1 MFKWLSNL
9 IDSNDKELKRLQPLV
24 DHINSL
30 EPEFEKLTDA
40 ELRAKTDEFKA
51 RLADGESLDEILPE
65 AYAAVREAAKR
76 TIRQRH
82 FDVQLM
88 GGIVLHQGKI
98 AEMKT
103 GEGKTLVA
111 TLPLYLNALTGQ
123 GSHLIT
129 VNDYL
134 AKRDCYWMGPVY
146 HTLGVSVAAITA
158 MQTPDNP
165 FPSYTY
171 DPDLDSG
178 DPKWKHLHPI
188 PYPPNQPQKARR
200 QAYGADITYGTNNEF
215 GFDYLRDNMVLD
227 LSQCV
232 QRPLNYAIVD
242 EVDNILID
250 EARTPLIISGAAEEA
265 TKRYYTFAQ
274 LVSHLSKDTDYTIDE
289 RTRTTSLTEIG
300 MTKMEKMLKREGLL
314 KAPDLY
320 DPSNYLLTQYL
331 ESALKARVLFKRDK
345 DYVVKDG
352 QVIIVDEFT
361 GRLMFGRRYAEGL
374 HQAIEAKEKVKIQR
388 ESVTL
393 ATITFQNYFRM
404 YQKLA
409 GMTGT
414 AITEAEEFH
423 KIYNL
428 EVLVIPTNKPLM
440 RIEYPDQIYKDE
452 KTKFTAVTRE
462 IKQLHDQKRP
472 VLIGT
477 TSIEKSEYLS
487 DLLKRNGVPHQVLN
501 AKHHEKEADI
511 IAQAGQ
517 PGAVTVATNM
527 AGRGV
532 DIILGGIAPGYKPF
546 EDLKEYVLEEIRTF
560 VGDGL
565 EFLND
570 QEEDIGW
577 ANAYRQ
583 RLADKEKG
591 IRQIQEELGPLLR
604 RYYQEFGQ
612 EDEVAEEG
620 TERELELK
628 KIEQMEETLR
638 QSVEEYSQEYD
649 KLAQEVEEK
658 LKRKA
663 GEVQSLGK
671 DTLWQKIKDLLS
683 RKTERESKQT
693 TDLVLKKILEA
704 RTQFREWRERNRK
717 VVELGGLHIV
727 GTEHHE
733 ARRIDNQ
740 LRGRA
745 GRQGDP
751 GSSRFYAS
759 LEDEILRRF
768 GGERVKGIMQWAGM
782 DENSPIEHSFATRA
796 LTNSQVQ
803 TEGYHF
809 NIRKHLVEYD
819 DVINKHRE
827 VIYAERRKI
836 LSGADL
842 KANIISMVQ
851 DEIQSLVASRLSS
864 ASYELEE
871 EQSNLSGLLEDVST
885 IFPLPPQFRSDGFS
899 ELSDKQITE
908 KLNDYAIKLYN
919 QREQELGPDNM
930 RIAERLVMLR
940 AIDRLWMYHLTEMEH
955 LRQGIGLRAV
965 GQEQP
970 LVVYKREGHASFEAL
985 LAGIQHDVVH
995 SIYRVGIAKET
1006 PQKKKEAVPV
1016 GKKVGRNDPCPCGS
1030 GKKYKHC
1037 CGR

>member
-9 IDSNDKELKRLQPLV
+9 IDSNEKELKRLQPLV

-51 RLADGESLDEILPE
+51 QLADGESLDEILPE

-123 GSHLIT
+123 GSHLVT

-134 AKRDCYWMGPVY
+134 AKRDCHWMGPIY
-146 HTLGVSVAAITA
+146 HALGASVACINAQ
-158 MQTPDNP
+158 QTTDQPA
-165 FPSYTY
+165 PSYIY
-171 DPDLDSG
+171 DPSYESEDQRWNFLR
-178 DPKWKHLHPI
+178 PVT
-188 PYPPNQPQKARR
+188 RR
-200 QAYGADITYGTNNEF
+200 QAYEADITYGTNNEF
-215 GFDYLRDNMVLD
+215 GFDYLRDNMVWD

-265 TKRYYTFAQ
+265 TKKYYTFAQ
-274 LVSHLSKDTDYTIDE
+274 LVSRLSKDADYTIDE
-289 RTRTTSLTEIG
+289 RRRTANLTEIG

-320 DPSNYLLTQYL
+320 DPSNYFLTQYL
-331 ESALKARVLFKRDK
+331 ESALKARVLFKKDR

-361 GRLMFGRRYAEGL
+361 GRLMFGRRYSEGL
-374 HQAIEAKEKVKIQR
+374 HQAIEAKERVKIQR

-423 KIYNL
+423 KIYKL
-428 EVLVIPTNKPLM
+428 EVVIIPTNKPLI
-440 RIEYPDQIYKDE
+440 RTEYPDQIYKDE
-452 KTKFTAVTRE
+452 KIKFAAVTNE

-487 DLLKRNGVPHQVLN
+487 DLLRRNGIPHQVLN
-501 AKHHEKEADI
+501 AKHHEKEAAI
-511 IAQAGQ
+511 IAQAGRLE
-517 PGAVTVATNM
+517 AVTVATNM

-532 DIILGGIAPGYKPF
+532 DIILGGNPEGRGEA
-546 EDLKEYVLEEIRTF
+546 E
-560 VGDGL
+560 
-565 EFLND
+565 
-570 QEEDIGW
+570 W
-577 ANAYRQ
+577 
-583 RLADKEKG
+583 
-591 IRQIQEELGPLLR
+591 
-604 RYYQEFGQ
+604 Q
-612 EDEVAEEG
+612 EDH
-620 TERELELK
+620 
-628 KIEQMEETLR
+628 
-638 QSVEEYSQEYD
+638 
-649 KLAQEVEEK
+649 
-658 LKRKA
+658 
-663 GEVQSLGK
+663 
-671 DTLWQKIKDLLS
+671 
-683 RKTERESKQT
+683 
-693 TDLVLKKILEA
+693 
-704 RTQFREWRERNRK
+704 NK

-759 LEDEILRRF
+759 LEDEIIRRF
-768 GGERVKGIMQWAGM
+768 GGERVKGLMQWAGM
-782 DENSPIEHSFATRA
+782 DENTPIEHSFATKA
-796 LTNSQVQ
+796 MTNAQVQ

-819 DVINKHRE
+819 DVINRHRE
-827 VIYAERRKI
+827 VIYAEREKI

-851 DEIQSLVASRLSS
+851 DEIQSLVARRLSN

-885 IFPLPPQFRSDGFS
+885 IFPLPPQFRSDGLS
-899 ELSDKQITE
+899 ELSDKQIAE
-908 KLNDYAIKLYN
+908 KLTDYAIELYN

-940 AIDRLWMYHLTEMEH
+940 VIDRLWMDHLTDMEH

-985 LAGIQHDVVH
+985 LASIQHDVTH
-995 SIYRVGIAKET
+995 SIYHVGIAKET
-1006 PQKKKEAVPV
+1006 PKRKEAVMV

-1037 CGR
+1037 CGK

>member
-1 MFKWLSNL
+1 MVKWFSGL
-9 IDSNDKELKRLQPLV
+9 IDSNEREVRRLQPLV
-24 DHINSL
+24 DDINTL
-30 EPEFEKLTDA
+30 EPNFDKLSDA

-51 RLADGESLDEILPE
+51 RLKDGESLDEILPE
-65 AYAAVREAAKR
+65 AYAAVREAARR

-111 TLPLYLNALTGQ
+111 TLPLYLNALAGD
-123 GSHLIT
+123 GCHLVT

-134 AKRDCYWMGPVY
+134 AKRDCHWMGPIF
-146 HTLGVSVAAITA
+146 HALGLSVACINAQQATGQTA
-158 MQTPDNP
+158 
-165 FPSYTY
+165 PSYIY
-171 DPDLDSG
+171 DPSYESEDQ
-178 DPKWKHLHPI
+178 KWRFLH
-188 PYPPNQPQKARR
+188 AVTRR
-200 QAYGADITYGTNNEF
+200 QAYEADITYGTNNEF
-215 GFDYLRDNMVLD
+215 GFDYLRDNMVWD
-227 LSQCV
+227 SSQCV
-232 QRPLNYAIVD
+232 QRPLSYAIVD

-250 EARTPLIISGAAEEA
+250 EARTPLIISGTAEEA
-265 TKRYYTFAQ
+265 TQKYYTFAQ
-274 LVSHLSKDTDYTIDE
+274 LASRLAKDEDFTIEE
-289 RTRTTSLTEIG
+289 RTRAVHLTEMG
-300 MTKMEKMLKREGLL
+300 MDKMEAMLRREGLL

-320 DPSNYLLTQYL
+320 DPSNYFLTQYMD
-331 ESALKARVLFKRDK
+331 SALKAHALFRRDK

-361 GRLMFGRRYAEGL
+361 GRLMFGRRYSEGL
-374 HQAIEAKEKVKIQR
+374 HQAIEAKERVKIQR

-404 YQKLA
+404 YKKLA

-414 AITEAEEFH
+414 AVTEAEEFH
-423 KIYNL
+423 KIYEL
-428 EVLVIPTNKPLM
+428 EVVVIPTNRPLI
-440 RIEYPDQIYKDE
+440 RTEHPDQIYKDE
-452 KTKFTAVTRE
+452 KTKFAAVARE
-462 IKQLHDQKRP
+462 VKQSNDQQRP

-487 DLLKRNGVPHQVLN
+487 DLLKKSGVPHQVLN

-511 IAQAGQ
+511 IAQAGR

-532 DIILGGIAPGYKPF
+532 DIILGGTAPSYEPF
-546 EDLKEYVLEEIRTF
+546 GDLREHVLKDTATF
-560 VGDGL
+560 VRDGL
-565 EFLND
+565 AFLND
-570 QEEDIGW
+570 QKEDMSW
-577 ANAYRQ
+577 ADAYRQ
-583 RLADKEKG
+583 RLAEKEKG
-591 IRQIQEELGPLLR
+591 IRQIQEQLGALIAG
-604 RYYQEFGQ
+604 YYQQSGRQ
-612 EDEVAEEG
+612 DAVAGEG
-620 TERELELK
+620 TEGELELG
-628 KIEQMEETLR
+628 KIEQMEATLG
-638 QSVEEYSQEYD
+638 QGVESYFREYEGW
-649 KLAQEVEEK
+649 AQEVEEK

-663 GEVQSLGK
+663 AEVQKLAK
-671 DTLWQKIKDLLS
+671 DPLSQKIKDLLG
-683 RKTERESKQT
+683 RKTQREPAWS
-693 TDLVLKKILEA
+693 TDLISKKILEG
-704 RTQFREWRERNRK
+704 RTQSKEWRARNRQ

-759 LEDEILRRF
+759 MEDEIIRRF
-768 GGERVKGIMQWAGM
+768 GGDRVKGIMQWAGM
-782 DENSPIEHSFATRA
+782 DENTPIEHSFATKA
-796 LTNSQVQ
+796 MTNSQVQ

-819 DVINKHRE
+819 DVVNTHRE
-827 VIYAERRKI
+827 VIYAERNKI

-851 DEIQSLVASRLSS
+851 NEIKDLVAKHFMN
-864 ASYELEE
+864 AGYEREE
-871 EQSNLSGLLEDVST
+871 DKQSNLSGLLEEVST
-885 IFPLPPQFRSDGFS
+885 IFPLPPQFRSDGLS
-899 ELSDKQITE
+899 ELGEGQITE
-908 KLNDYAIKLYN
+908 KLTDYATRLYD
-919 QREQELGPDNM
+919 QREQELSPENM

-940 AIDRLWMYHLTEMEH
+940 VIDRLWMEHLTAMEH
-955 LRQGIGLRAV
+955 LRQGIGLRSV

-970 LVVYKREGHASFEAL
+970 LVVYKREGHALFQAL
-985 LAGIQHDVVH
+985 LASIQYDVVH
-995 SIYRVGIAKET
+995 GIYHVGLTKQP
-1006 PQKKKEAVPV
+1006 PQKKKEAVAA
-1016 GKKVGRNDPCPCGS
+1016 GRRVGRNDPCPCGS

-1037 CGR
+1037 CGK

>member
-9 IDSNDKELKRLQPLV
+9 IDSNEKDLRRLQPLV
-24 DHINSL
+24 SQINSL
-30 EPEFEKLTDA
+30 EPEFEKLSEA

-51 RLADGESLDEILPE
+51 RLADGENLDEILPE

-134 AKRDCYWMGPVY
+134 AKRDCHWMGPIY
-146 HTLGVSVAAITA
+146 HALGISVASINAQQTVGQTA
-158 MQTPDNP
+158 
-165 FPSYTY
+165 PSYIY
-171 DPDLDSG
+171 DPSYESEDQ
-178 DPKWKHLHPI
+178 KWNFLRPVT
-188 PYPPNQPQKARR
+188 RR
-200 QAYGADITYGTNNEF
+200 QAYEADITYGTNNEF

-232 QRPLNYAIVD
+232 QHPLNYAIVD

-274 LVSHLSKDTDYTIDE
+274 LVSRLNKDEDYTIDE
-289 RTRTTSLTEIG
+289 RTRTTNLTEIG

-320 DPSNYLLTQYL
+320 DPSNYFLTQYL
-331 ESALKARVLFKRDK
+331 ESALKARVLFKKDK

-361 GRLMFGRRYAEGL
+361 GRLMFGRRYSEGL
-374 HQAIEAKEKVKIQR
+374 HQAIEAKERVKIQR

-414 AITEAEEFH
+414 ATTEAEEFH

-428 EVLVIPTNKPLM
+428 EVVVIPTNKPLI
-440 RIEYPDQIYKDE
+440 RAEYPDQIYKDE
-452 KTKFTAVTRE
+452 KTKFDAVARE
-462 IKQLHDQKRP
+462 IKQSNDQKRP

-532 DIILGGIAPGYKPF
+532 DIILGGTAPSYKPY
-546 EDLKEYVLEEIRTF
+546 EDLREYVLKEIATF

-565 EFLND
+565 AFLND
-570 QEEDIGW
+570 QKEDMRW
-577 ANAYRQ
+577 SDAYRQ
-583 RLADKEKG
+583 RLADEEKG
-591 IRQIQEELGPLLR
+591 IRQIQEQLGPLIT
-604 RYYQEFGQ
+604 RYYQQFGQ
-612 EDEVAEEG
+612 EDEVAEG
-620 TERELELK
+620 GAERELELK

-638 QSVEEYSQEYD
+638 QSVEDCLREYEEW
-649 KLAQEVEEK
+649 AQEVEEK

-663 GEVQSLGK
+663 AEVQNLGK
-671 DTLWQKIKDLLS
+671 DPLSQKIKDLLS
-683 RKTERESKQT
+683 RKTQREPTQS
-693 TDLVLKKILEA
+693 TDLILKRILEA
-704 RTQFREWRERNRK
+704 RTQFKEWRERNRK

-733 ARRIDNQ
+733 ARRVDNQ

-759 LEDEILRRF
+759 LEDEIVHRF
-768 GGERVKGIMQWAGM
+768 GGDRVKGIMQWAGM
-782 DENSPIEHSFATRA
+782 DENTPIEHPIATKA
-796 LTNSQVQ
+796 MTNSQVQ

-851 DEIQSLVASRLSS
+851 DEIQSLVARRLSS
-864 ASYELEE
+864 VSYEQEE

-885 IFPLPPQFRSDGFS
+885 IFPLPPHFRSDGLS
-899 ELSDKQITE
+899 ELSDKQMAE
-908 KLNDYAIKLYN
+908 KLTDYAIELYN

-940 AIDRLWMYHLTEMEH
+940 VIDRLWMDHLTDMEH

-970 LVVYKREGHASFEAL
+970 LIVYKREGHASFEAL
-985 LAGIQHDVVH
+985 LAGIQHDVAH
-995 SIYRVGIAKET
+995 SIYHVGIAKEA
-1006 PQKKKEAVPV
+1006 PKKKEAVMA

-1037 CGR
+1037 CGK

>member
-9 IDSNDKELKRLQPLV
+9 VDSNEKELKRLQPLV
-24 DHINSL
+24 DDINSL
-30 EPEFEKLTDA
+30 EPEFEKLTDE
-40 ELRAKTDEFKA
+40 ELQAKTDEFKA
-51 RLADGESLDEILPE
+51 RLADDESLDEVLPE

-88 GGIVLHQGKI
+88 GGIILHQGKI

-111 TLPLYLNALTGQ
+111 TLPLYFNALTGQ

-134 AKRDCYWMGPVY
+134 AKRDCHWMGPIY
-146 HTLGVSVAAITA
+146 NALGVSVSCINAQQTVDQTA
-158 MQTPDNP
+158 PSHMYD
-165 FPSYTY
+165 PSYESE
-171 DPDLDSG
+171 DQ
-178 DPKWKHLHPI
+178 KWNFLRPVT
-188 PYPPNQPQKARR
+188 RR
-200 QAYGADITYGTNNEF
+200 QAYEADIIYGTNNEF

-274 LVSHLSKDTDYTIDE
+274 LVSRLDRDTDYTIDE
-289 RTRTTSLTEIG
+289 RTRTTNLTEIG
-300 MTKMEKMLKREGLL
+300 MTKMEKMLKRESLL

-320 DPSNYLLTQYL
+320 DPSNYFLTQYL

-361 GRLMFGRRYAEGL
+361 GRLMFGRRYSEGQ
-374 HQAIEAKEKVKIQR
+374 HQAIEAKERVKIQR

-428 EVLVIPTNKPLM
+428 EVVIIPTNKPLI
-440 RIEYPDQIYKDE
+440 RTEYPDQIYKDE
-452 KTKFTAVTRE
+452 KTKFTAVTGE
-462 IKQLHDQKRP
+462 IKQLNDQKRP

-487 DLLKRNGVPHQVLN
+487 DLLNRNGVPHQVLN
-501 AKHHEKEADI
+501 AKHHEKEAVI
-511 IAQAGQ
+511 IAQAGRIE
-517 PGAVTVATNM
+517 AVTVATNM

-532 DIILGGIAPGYKPF
+532 DIILGGNPEGRDEA
-546 EDLKEYVLEEIRTF
+546 EW
-560 VGDGL
+560 
-565 EFLND
+565 
-570 QEEDIGW
+570 QEEH
-577 ANAYRQ
+577 N
-583 RLADKEKG
+583 
-591 IRQIQEELGPLLR
+591 
-604 RYYQEFGQ
+604 
-612 EDEVAEEG
+612 
-620 TERELELK
+620 
-628 KIEQMEETLR
+628 
-638 QSVEEYSQEYD
+638 
-649 KLAQEVEEK
+649 
-658 LKRKA
+658 
-663 GEVQSLGK
+663 
-671 DTLWQKIKDLLS
+671 
-683 RKTERESKQT
+683 
-693 TDLVLKKILEA
+693 
-704 RTQFREWRERNRK
+704 K

-782 DENSPIEHSFATRA
+782 DENSPIEHSFATKA

-819 DVINKHRE
+819 DVINRHRE

-851 DEIQSLVASRLSS
+851 DEIQSLVGRHLSK

-871 EQSNLSGLLEDVST
+871 EQSNLSGLLEDIST

-899 ELSDKQITE
+899 ELNDKQITE
-908 KLNDYAIKLYN
+908 KLTDYAIELYN

-940 AIDRLWMYHLTEMEH
+940 VIDLLWKDHLTDMDH
-955 LRQGIGLRAV
+955 LRQGISLRAV

-970 LVVYKREGHASFEAL
+970 LMVYKREGHASFEAL
-985 LAGIQHDVVH
+985 LASIQHDVAH
-995 SIYRVGIAKET
+995 SIYRVGIAKEA
-1006 PQKKKEAVPV
+1006 PKKKEAVPV

-1030 GKKYKHC
+1030 GRKYKHC
-1037 CGR
+1037 CGK

>member
-9 IDSNDKELKRLQPLV
+9 IDSNEKELKRLQPLV
-24 DHINSL
+24 DHVNSL
-30 EPEFEKLTDA
+30 EPEFEKLTDD

-88 GGIVLHQGKI
+88 GGVVLHQGKI

-134 AKRDCYWMGPVY
+134 AKRDCHWMGTIY
-146 HTLGVSVAAITA
+146 HALGVSVAAITA

-171 DPDLDSG
+171 DPDLDAG
-178 DPKWKHLHPI
+178 DPKWRHLHPI

-200 QAYGADITYGTNNEF
+200 QAYEADITYGTNNEF

-274 LVSHLSKDTDYTIDE
+274 LVSRLSKDVDYTIDE
-289 RTRTTSLTEIG
+289 RTRTTNLTEIG

-320 DPSNYLLTQYL
+320 DPSNHFLTQHL

-374 HQAIEAKEKVKIQR
+374 HQAIEAKERVKIQR

-428 EVLVIPTNKPLM
+428 EVVVIPTNKPLI
-440 RIEYPDQIYKDE
+440 RAEYPDQIYKDE
-452 KTKFTAVTRE
+452 KTKFTAVTNE

-477 TSIEKSEYLS
+477 TSIETSEKLS
-487 DLLKRNGVPHQVLN
+487 DLLRRNGVPHQVLN
-501 AKHHEKEADI
+501 AKHHEKEAII
-511 IAQAGQ
+511 IAQAGRLE
-517 PGAVTVATNM
+517 AVTVATNM

-532 DIILGGIAPGYKPF
+532 DIILGGNP
-546 EDLKEYVLEEIRTF
+546 EER
-560 VGDGL
+560 G
-565 EFLND
+565 EAEW
-570 QEEDIGW
+570 QEEH
-577 ANAYRQ
+577 N
-583 RLADKEKG
+583 
-591 IRQIQEELGPLLR
+591 
-604 RYYQEFGQ
+604 
-612 EDEVAEEG
+612 
-620 TERELELK
+620 
-628 KIEQMEETLR
+628 
-638 QSVEEYSQEYD
+638 
-649 KLAQEVEEK
+649 
-658 LKRKA
+658 
-663 GEVQSLGK
+663 
-671 DTLWQKIKDLLS
+671 
-683 RKTERESKQT
+683 
-693 TDLVLKKILEA
+693 
-704 RTQFREWRERNRK
+704 K

-768 GGERVKGIMQWAGM
+768 GSERVKGIMQWAGM

-819 DVINKHRE
+819 DVINRHRE

-851 DEIQSLVASRLSS
+851 EEIQSLVARHLSS
-864 ASYELEE
+864 ASYEQGE

-908 KLNDYAIKLYN
+908 KLSDYATELYN
-919 QREQELGPDNM
+919 QREQELGPDNI

-940 AIDRLWMYHLTEMEH
+940 VIDRLWMYHLTDMEH
-955 LRQGIGLRAV
+955 LRQGISLRAV

-995 SIYRVGIAKET
+995 SIYHVGIAKET

-1037 CGR
+1037 CGK

>member
-1 MFKWLSNL
+1 MLKWLSNL
-9 IDSNDKELKRLQPLV
+9 VDSNEREVRRLQPLV
-24 DHINSL
+24 DNINSL
-30 EPEFEKLTDA
+30 EPELERLSDA

-51 RLADGESLDEILPE
+51 RLADGENLDEILPE

-134 AKRDCYWMGPVY
+134 AKRDCHWMGPIY
-146 HTLGVSVAAITA
+146 HALGINVACINAQQATGQPA
-158 MQTPDNP
+158 
-165 FPSYTY
+165 PSYIY
-171 DPDLDSG
+171 DPSYESEDQ
-178 DPKWKHLHPI
+178 KWNFLRPI
-188 PYPPNQPQKARR
+188 TRR
-200 QAYGADITYGTNNEF
+200 QAYEADITYGTNNEF
-215 GFDYLRDNMVLD
+215 GFDYLRDNMVWD

-232 QRPLNYAIVD
+232 QRPLSYAIVD

-265 TKRYYTFAQ
+265 TQKYYTFAQ
-274 LVSHLSKDTDYTIDE
+274 LVSHLSKDADYTIDE

-300 MTKMEKMLKREGLL
+300 MTRMEKMLKREGLL
-314 KAPDLY
+314 KAPELY

-331 ESALKARVLFKRDK
+331 ESALKAHVLFKKDK

-361 GRLMFGRRYAEGL
+361 GRLMFGRRYSEGL
-374 HQAIEAKEKVKIQR
+374 HQAIEAKERVKIQR
-388 ESVTL
+388 ESITM

-414 AITEAEEFH
+414 AATEAEEFH
-423 KIYNL
+423 KIYKL
-428 EVLVIPTNKPLM
+428 EVVVIPTNKPLI
-440 RIEYPDQIYKDE
+440 RTEYPDQIYKDE
-452 KTKFTAVTRE
+452 KTKFAAVTNE
-462 IKQLHDQKRP
+462 IKQLHDQRRP

-487 DLLKRNGVPHQVLN
+487 DLLKKNGIPHQVLN
-501 AKHHEKEADI
+501 AKHHEKEAAI
-511 IAQAGQ
+511 IAQAGSLE
-517 PGAVTVATNM
+517 AVTVATNM

-532 DIILGGIAPGYKPF
+532 DIILGGNP
-546 EDLKEYVLEEIRTF
+546 EER
-560 VGDGL
+560 G
-565 EFLND
+565 EAEW
-570 QEEDIGW
+570 QEEH
-577 ANAYRQ
+577 N
-583 RLADKEKG
+583 
-591 IRQIQEELGPLLR
+591 
-604 RYYQEFGQ
+604 
-612 EDEVAEEG
+612 
-620 TERELELK
+620 
-628 KIEQMEETLR
+628 
-638 QSVEEYSQEYD
+638 
-649 KLAQEVEEK
+649 
-658 LKRKA
+658 
-663 GEVQSLGK
+663 
-671 DTLWQKIKDLLS
+671 
-683 RKTERESKQT
+683 
-693 TDLVLKKILEA
+693 
-704 RTQFREWRERNRK
+704 K

-759 LEDEILRRF
+759 LEDEIVRRF
-768 GGERVKGIMQWAGM
+768 GGDRIKGIMQWAGM
-782 DENSPIEHSFATRA
+782 DENTPIEHPFVNKAM
-796 LTNSQVQ
+796 TNSQVQ

-827 VIYAERRKI
+827 VIYAERKKV
-836 LSGADL
+836 LTGADL
-842 KANIISMVQ
+842 KTNITSMVR
-851 DEIQSLVASRLSS
+851 DEIQSLVAKRLSS
-864 ASYELEE
+864 PHLTSPLKGEE
-871 EQSNLSGLLEDVST
+871 EGEGELAKSNLAGLLEDVST
-885 IFPLPPQFRSDGFS
+885 IFPLPPHPVIASPDAIGTKQSQSDAQ
-899 ELSDKQITE
+899 QITE
-908 KLNDYAIKLYN
+908 KLTDYAIELYD

-930 RIAERLVMLR
+930 RMAERLVMLR
-940 AIDRLWMYHLTEMEH
+940 VIDRLWMEHLTAMEH

-970 LVVYKREGHASFEAL
+970 LIVYKREGHAYFEAL
-985 LAGIQHDVVH
+985 LASIQHDVAH
-995 SIYRVGIAKET
+995 SIYHVGIAKEA
-1006 PQKKKEAVPV
+1006 PQKKKEAVMA
-1016 GKKVGRNDPCPCGS
+1016 GKRVGRNDPCPCGS

-1037 CGR
+1037 CGK

>member
-9 IDSNDKELKRLQPLV
+9 LDSNEKELKRFQPLV
-24 DHINSL
+24 DYINSL
-30 EPEFEKLTDA
+30 EPDFEKLTDA

-51 RLADGESLDEILPE
+51 RLKDGESLDDILPE

-111 TLPLYLNALTGQ
+111 TLSLYLNALTGQ
-123 GSHLIT
+123 GSHLVT

-134 AKRDCYWMGPVY
+134 AKRDCHWMGPIY
-146 HTLGVSVAAITA
+146 HALGISVASINAQ
-158 MQTPDNP
+158 QTIGQNA
-165 FPSYTY
+165 PSYIY
-171 DPDLDSG
+171 DPSYESEDQ
-178 DPKWKHLHPI
+178 KWNFLRPVT
-188 PYPPNQPQKARR
+188 RR
-200 QAYGADITYGTNNEF
+200 QAYEADITYGTNNEF

-232 QRPLNYAIVD
+232 QHPMNYAIVD

-274 LVSHLSKDTDYTIDE
+274 LVSRLNKDEDYTIDE
-289 RTRTTSLTEIG
+289 RTRTTNLTEIG

-320 DPSNYLLTQYL
+320 DPSNYFLTQHL
-331 ESALKARVLFKRDK
+331 ESALKARVLFKKDK

-361 GRLMFGRRYAEGL
+361 GRLMFGRRYSEGL

-414 AITEAEEFH
+414 AATEAEEFH
-423 KIYNL
+423 KIYKL
-428 EVLVIPTNKPLM
+428 EVVIVPTNKPLN
-440 RIEYPDQIYKDE
+440 RSKYSDQIYKDE
-452 KTKFTAVTRE
+452 KTKFAAVTSE
-462 IKQLHDQKRP
+462 IKQSHDQKRP

-501 AKHHEKEADI
+501 AKNHEKEAAI
-511 IAQAGQ
+511 IAQAGRLE
-517 PGAVTVATNM
+517 AVTVATNM

-532 DIILGGIAPGYKPF
+532 DIILGGNPEGRDEA
-546 EDLKEYVLEEIRTF
+546 EW
-560 VGDGL
+560 
-565 EFLND
+565 
-570 QEEDIGW
+570 QEEH
-577 ANAYRQ
+577 N
-583 RLADKEKG
+583 
-591 IRQIQEELGPLLR
+591 
-604 RYYQEFGQ
+604 
-612 EDEVAEEG
+612 
-620 TERELELK
+620 
-628 KIEQMEETLR
+628 
-638 QSVEEYSQEYD
+638 
-649 KLAQEVEEK
+649 
-658 LKRKA
+658 
-663 GEVQSLGK
+663 
-671 DTLWQKIKDLLS
+671 
-683 RKTERESKQT
+683 
-693 TDLVLKKILEA
+693 
-704 RTQFREWRERNRK
+704 K

-740 LRGRA
+740 LLGRA

-768 GGERVKGIMQWAGM
+768 GGDRVKGVMQWAGM
-782 DENSPIEHSFATRA
+782 DEDSPIEHPFATKA
-796 LTNSQVQ
+796 MTNSQVQ

-851 DEIQSLVASRLSS
+851 DEIQSLVARRLSS
-864 ASYELEE
+864 ASYEREE

-885 IFPLPPQFRSDGFS
+885 IFPLPPHFRSDGLS
-899 ELSDKQITE
+899 ELNDKQITE
-908 KLNDYAIKLYN
+908 KLTDYAIELYN

-940 AIDRLWMYHLTEMEH
+940 VIDRLWMDHLTDMEH

-970 LVVYKREGHASFEAL
+970 LMVYKREGHASFEAL
-985 LAGIQHDVVH
+985 LAGIQHDVAH
-995 SIYRVGIAKET
+995 SIYRVGIAREA
-1006 PQKKKEAVPV
+1006 PKKKEAVLV

-1037 CGR
+1037 CGK

>member
-1 MFKWLSNL
+1 MLKWLSNL
-9 IDSNDKELKRLQPLV
+9 LDSNEKELKRLQPLV

-30 EPEFEKLTDA
+30 EPEFEKLTDD
-40 ELRAKTDEFKA
+40 ELRAQTDEFKA

-134 AKRDCYWMGPVY
+134 AKRDCHWMGPIY
-146 HTLGVSVAAITA
+146 HALGISVASINAQQTIDQTA
-158 MQTPDNP
+158 
-165 FPSYTY
+165 PSYIF
-171 DPDLDSG
+171 DPSYESEDQ
-178 DPKWKHLHPI
+178 KWNFLRPVT
-188 PYPPNQPQKARR
+188 RR
-200 QAYGADITYGTNNEF
+200 QAYEADITYGTNNEF
-215 GFDYLRDNMVLD
+215 GFDYLRDNMVWD

-274 LVSHLSKDTDYTIDE
+274 LVSRLSKDADYTIDE
-289 RTRTTSLTEIG
+289 RKRTTNLTEIG
-300 MTKMEKMLKREGLL
+300 MTKMEKMLKREDLL

-320 DPSNYLLTQYL
+320 DPSNYFLTQYL
-331 ESALKARVLFKRDK
+331 ESALKARVLFKKDK

-361 GRLMFGRRYAEGL
+361 GRLMFGRRYSEGL
-374 HQAIEAKEKVKIQR
+374 HQAIEAREKVKIQR
-388 ESVTL
+388 ESITL
-393 ATITFQNYFRM
+393 ATITFQNYFRI
-404 YQKLA
+404 YNKLA

-414 AITEAEEFH
+414 AATEAEEFH
-423 KIYNL
+423 KIYKL
-428 EVLVIPTNKPLM
+428 EVVIIPTNKPLI
-440 RIEYPDQIYKDE
+440 RTEYPDQIYKDE
-452 KTKFTAVTRE
+452 KTKFAAVASE

-487 DLLKRNGVPHQVLN
+487 DLLRRNGIPHQVLN

-511 IAQAGQ
+511 IAQAGRLE
-517 PGAVTVATNM
+517 AVTVATNM

-532 DIILGGIAPGYKPF
+532 DIILGGNPEGRGEA
-546 EDLKEYVLEEIRTF
+546 EW
-560 VGDGL
+560 
-565 EFLND
+565 
-570 QEEDIGW
+570 QEEH
-577 ANAYRQ
+577 N
-583 RLADKEKG
+583 
-591 IRQIQEELGPLLR
+591 
-604 RYYQEFGQ
+604 
-612 EDEVAEEG
+612 
-620 TERELELK
+620 
-628 KIEQMEETLR
+628 
-638 QSVEEYSQEYD
+638 
-649 KLAQEVEEK
+649 
-658 LKRKA
+658 
-663 GEVQSLGK
+663 
-671 DTLWQKIKDLLS
+671 
-683 RKTERESKQT
+683 
-693 TDLVLKKILEA
+693 
-704 RTQFREWRERNRK
+704 K
-717 VVELGGLHIV
+717 VVELAGLHIV

-759 LEDEILRRF
+759 LEDEIMRRF
-768 GGERVKGIMQWAGM
+768 GGERVKGVMQWAGM
-782 DENSPIEHSFATRA
+782 DENSPIEHPFATKA
-796 LTNSQVQ
+796 TTNSQVQ

-842 KANIISMVQ
+842 KANIMSMVQ
-851 DEIQSLVASRLSS
+851 DEIQNLVARRLSS

-871 EQSNLSGLLEDVST
+871 EQSNLSGLLEDVAT
-885 IFPLPPQFRSDGFS
+885 IFPLPPQFRSDGLS
-899 ELSDKQITE
+899 ELSAQQITE
-908 KLNDYAIKLYN
+908 KLTDYAIELYN

-940 AIDRLWMYHLTEMEH
+940 VIDRLWMDHLTDMEH

-970 LVVYKREGHASFEAL
+970 LIVYKREGHASFEAL
-985 LAGIQHDVVH
+985 LAGIQHDVAH

-1006 PQKKKEAVPV
+1006 PKKKEAVPV

-1037 CGR
+1037 CGK

>member
-1 MFKWLSNL
+1 MLKWLSNL
-9 IDSNDKELKRLQPLV
+9 IDSNEKELRRLQPLV
-24 DHINSL
+24 DRINSL
-30 EPEFEKLTDA
+30 EPDFEKLTDA

-51 RLADGESLDEILPE
+51 RLADGEGLDEILPE

-134 AKRDCYWMGPVY
+134 AKRDCHWMGPIY
-146 HTLGVSVAAITA
+146 HALGINVASVNAQQTIGQTA
-158 MQTPDNP
+158 
-165 FPSYTY
+165 PSYIY
-171 DPDLDSG
+171 DPSYESEDQ
-178 DPKWKHLHPI
+178 KWNFLRPVT
-188 PYPPNQPQKARR
+188 RR
-200 QAYGADITYGTNNEF
+200 QAYEADITYGTNNEF
-215 GFDYLRDNMVLD
+215 GFDYLRDNMVWD

-232 QRPLNYAIVD
+232 QHPLNYAIVD

-274 LVSHLSKDTDYTIDE
+274 LVSRLSKDADYTIDE
-289 RTRTTSLTEIG
+289 RTRTTNLTEIG

-320 DPSNYLLTQYL
+320 DPSNSLLTKYL
-331 ESALKARVLFKRDK
+331 ESALKARVLFKKDK

-361 GRLMFGRRYAEGL
+361 GRLMFGRRYSEGL
-374 HQAIEAKEKVKIQR
+374 HQAIEAKERVKIQR

-414 AITEAEEFH
+414 AATEAEEFH
-423 KIYNL
+423 KIYKL
-428 EVLVIPTNKPLM
+428 EVVVIPTNKPLK
-440 RIEYPDQIYKDE
+440 RTEHTDQIYKDE
-452 KTKFTAVTRE
+452 KTKFAAVAKE
-462 IKQLHDQKRP
+462 IKQLHDQGRP
-472 VLIGT
+472 ILIGT

-487 DLLKRNGVPHQVLN
+487 DLLNRNGVSHQVLN
-501 AKHHEKEADI
+501 AKHHEKEAAI
-511 IAQAGQ
+511 IAQAGRL
-517 PGAVTVATNM
+517 GTVTVATNM

-532 DIILGGIAPGYKPF
+532 DIILGGNP
-546 EDLKEYVLEEIRTF
+546 EER
-560 VGDGL
+560 
-565 EFLND
+565 
-570 QEEDIGW
+570 
-577 ANAYRQ
+577 
-583 RLADKEKG
+583 
-591 IRQIQEELGPLLR
+591 
-604 RYYQEFGQ
+604 
-612 EDEVAEEG
+612 
-620 TERELELK
+620 
-628 KIEQMEETLR
+628 
-638 QSVEEYSQEYD
+638 
-649 KLAQEVEEK
+649 
-658 LKRKA
+658 
-663 GEVQSLGK
+663 GEV
-671 DTLWQKIKDLLS
+671 
-683 RKTERESKQT
+683 
-693 TDLVLKKILEA
+693 
-704 RTQFREWRERNRK
+704 EWREEHNE

-745 GRQGDP
+745 GRQGDQ

-759 LEDEILRRF
+759 LEDEIVRRF
-768 GGERVKGIMQWAGM
+768 GGDRVKGLMQWAGM
-782 DENSPIEHSFATRA
+782 GEDTPIEHPIVNKAM
-796 LTNSQVQ
+796 TNAQVQ
-803 TEGYHF
+803 TEGHNF
-809 NIRKHLVEYD
+809 SIRKHLVEYD

-842 KANIISMVQ
+842 KANITSMVQ
-851 DEIQSLVASRLSS
+851 DEIQSLVARHLSS
-864 ASYELEE
+864 PHLSSPLKGEE
-871 EQSNLSGLLEDVST
+871 EGEGEERSNLSSLLEDISS
-885 IFPLPPQFRSDGFS
+885 IFPLPPQFRSDGLS
-899 ELSDKQITE
+899 ELNDEQIAE
-908 KLNDYAIKLYN
+908 KLADYAIELYN

-940 AIDRLWMYHLTEMEH
+940 IIDRLWMYHLTEMEH

-985 LAGIQHDVVH
+985 LASIQHDVAH
-995 SIYRVGIAKET
+995 SIYHVGITKEA
-1006 PQKKKEAVPV
+1006 PKKKEAVPV

-1037 CGR
+1037 CGK